1 MGGDGCSSSSA
12 SAASGKP
19 GGVAQPRAEDGRDR
33 SAPASPPQPAERRSD
48 APAPAPA
55 PAPPQ
60 PGAQSTAIQPPP
72 AATGDFLRRDTDARW
87 GVLPPKLQ
95 ERLMNLHVDAIP
107 ERYRTWL
114 AAYVRELQRRD
125 GVAAG
130 P

>member
-1 MGGDGCSSSSA
+1 MGGASCSSSSA
-12 SAASGKP
+12 SAGSGKP
-19 GGVAQPRAEDGRDR
+19 PGVAQPRAGDARDR
-33 SAPASPPQPAERRSD
+33 SAPAAPPQPGERQPG
-48 APAPAPA
+48 APAPA
-55 PAPPQ
+55 Q
-60 PGAQSTAIQPPP
+60 PGAQSTARQAPP

>member
-1 MGGDGCSSSSA
+1 MGGDGCSSSST
-12 SAASGKP
+12 SAGSGKP
-19 GGVAQPRAEDGRDR
+19 PGVAQPRAEDARDQ
-33 SAPASPPQPAERRSD
+33 SAPAAPPQPGERQ
-48 APAPAPA
+48 PGAPA

-60 PGAQSTAIQPPP
+60 PGAQSTAQQPPP

-95 ERLMNLHVDAIP
+95 ERLLNLHVDAIP

>member
-12 SAASGKP
+12 SAGPGKP
-19 GGVAQPRAEDGRDR
+19 TGVAQPRAEDARDL
-33 SAPASPPQPAERRSD
+33 SAPASPPQPANRPSD
-48 APAPAPA
+48 VPAPA
-55 PAPPQ
+55 PAPPR
-60 PGAQSTAIQPPP
+60 PGAQSTAQQPPP
-72 AATGDFLRRDTDARW
+72 AATGDYLRRDTDARW

-95 ERLMNLHVDAIP
+95 ERLLNLHVDAIP

>member
-1 MGGDGCSSSSA
+1 MGGASCSSSSA
-12 SAASGKP
+12 SAGSGKP
-19 GGVAQPRAEDGRDR
+19 DGVAQPRAETRATATRPRRRR
-33 SAPASPPQPAERRSD
+33 SQPASRVEQ
-48 APAPAPA
+48 APA
-55 PAPPQ
+55 PAPP
-60 PGAQSTAIQPPP
+60 GAQSTARQAPP

>member
-1 MGGDGCSSSSA
+1 MGGDSCSSSSA
-12 SAASGKP
+12 SAGSGKP
-19 GGVAQPRAEDGRDR
+19 DGVAQPRAEDALNR
-33 SAPASPPQPAERRSD
+33 SAPTPPPQPARQPGEQ
-48 APAPAPA
+48 APAPA
-55 PAPPQ
+55 Q
-60 PGAQSTAIQPPP
+60 PGAQSTARQAPP